1 MFGLSSISKLLPMG
15 IILFSWI
22 FFMPLCSSFFV
33 MHVALVSDECLSDE
47 RVCLEDESML
57 LLQLKSTLKFNVV
70 ASNKL
75 VSQSRSADCCSWG
88 GVTWDATSHVVSL
101 DLSSEFIFGEF
112 NSSSSIFRLQYLQSL
127 NLANNTFY
135 YSQIPSGFGKLG
147 RLIYLNLSSVGF
159 SRQIPIEIS
168 RLTKLVTIDFSMFY
182 FLGDPTL
189 KLEKSN
195 LRMLVQN
202 LIKLREL
209 YLNGVD
215 ISAQRKE

>member
-33 MHVALVSDECLSDE
+33 MHVALVSDECLSNE

-135 YSQIPSGFGKLG
+135 YSQIPFGFDKLD
-147 RLIYLNLSSVGF
+147 RLIYLNLSSAGF
-159 SRQIPIEIS
+159 FRQIPIEIS
-168 RLTKLVTIDFSMFY
+168 HLRKLVTIDFSM
-182 FLGDPTL
+182 
-189 KLEKSN
+189 S
-195 LRMLVQN
+195 
-202 LIKLREL
+202 
-209 YLNGVD
+209 
-215 ISAQRKE
+215 